1 MSDKYKISNKEGLFF
16 VTLTV
21 VDWVDIFT
29 RREQKSVIINSL
41 EYCRKNKGLIIYAWC
56 LMHSHLHMI
65 VKAKDG
71 FDLSAILR
79 DFKKFTS
86 KEIVKRVMDEPESRR
101 EWMMHRFE
109 YNAKYKKRI
118 THYKVWQDGNQAKEL
133 ITSNFTKQ
141 KLDYIHNN
149 PVEEMVV
156 SEPHH
161 YLFSS
166 AMDYA
171 GEKGLIEVEL
181 VF

>member
-1 MSDKYKISNKEGLFF
+1 MDLIYQLFSSAF
-16 VTLTV
+16 G
-21 VDWVDIFT
+21 F
-29 RREQKSVIINSL
+29 
-41 EYCRKNKGLIIYAWC
+41 IYHP
-56 LMHSHLHMI
+56 LNNFFGS
-65 VKAKDG
+65 K
-71 FDLSAILR
+71 FLR

-86 KEIVKRVMDEPESRR
+86 KEIVKRVIDEPESRR

-118 THYKVWQDGNQAKEL
+118 THYKVWQDGNHAKEL
-133 ITSNFTKQ
+133 ITANFTKQ

-149 PVEEMVV
+149 PVEEMIV

-171 GEKGLIEVEL
+171 GEKGLIDVEL